1 VLDLSDL
8 ASFAVVAGLLTII
21 PGIDTALVV
30 RTTVAQ
36 GRRRGF
42 AAAVGI
48 CTGCLIWGAAAA
60 VGVSALLVASRLG
73 YDAVRAAGAVYL
85 TWLGATMLWRTRT
98 RNRTRTLALTRGC
111 RDAPPLATAPGDTAR
126 LDTQP
131 RDTAPRDSPGC
142 RPTSPRP
149 ADSAFRSW
157 LRGTTT
163 NLLNPKI
170 GAFYVA
176 ILPQFIPAHAS
187 HLLMGLVLA
196 GIHDAEGLIWFTG
209 LISAAHL
216 ARRFL
221 DSNRAR
227 QIMDRV
233 TGTVLIGFGLKLA
246 LSSR

>member
-1 VLDLSDL
+1 VIDVSDL

-21 PGIDTALVV
+21 PGLDTALVI
-30 RTTVAQ
+30 RTTVTQ

-42 AAAVGI
+42 AVALGI
-48 CTGCLIWGAAAA
+48 CTGCLMWGVAAA
-60 VGVSALLVASRLG
+60 VGVSALLVATRLG
-73 YDAVRAAGAVYL
+73 YDVVRAVGAVYL
-85 TWLGATMLWRTRT
+85 IWLGATMLWRAR
-98 RNRTRTLALTRGC
+98 RG
-111 RDAPPLATAPGDTAR
+111 DPAPAPSSADPATSASAGD
-126 LDTQP
+126 L
-131 RDTAPRDSPGC
+131 
-142 RPTSPRP
+142 PRP
-149 ADSAFRSW
+149 SESAFRCW

-196 GIHDAEGLIWFTG
+196 GIHDAEGIIWFTG
-209 LISAAHL
+209 LISAVHL

-221 DSNRAR
+221 DSGRAR
-227 QIMDRV
+227 KVMDRI

>member
-1 VLDLSDL
+1 VIDLSDL

-42 AAAVGI
+42 AVAAGI

-73 YDAVRAAGAVYL
+73 YDVVRAAGAAYL
-85 TWLGATMLWRTRT
+85 TWLGAVMLWRTRE
-98 RNRTRTLALTRGC
+98 RRTR
-111 RDAPPLATAPGDTAR
+111 AR
-126 LDTQP
+126 TCARADS
-131 RDTAPRDSPGC
+131 RSDTAPPDAVEGREA
-142 RPTSPRP
+142 SPRP
-149 ADSAFRSW
+149 AESAFRCW

-187 HLLMGLVLA
+187 HLLIGLVLA
-196 GIHDAEGLIWFTG
+196 GVHDAEGIVWFTG
-209 LISAAHL
+209 LISAVHL

-227 QIMDRV
+227 KVMDRI

>member
-1 VLDLSDL
+1 VVDLSDL

-30 RTTVAQ
+30 RTTVTQ

-42 AAAVGI
+42 AVAAGI

-73 YDAVRAAGAVYL
+73 YDVVRAAGAVYL
-85 TWLGATMLWRTRT
+85 TWLGATMLWRTRK
-98 RNRTRTLALTRGC
+98 RRGA
-111 RDAPPLATAPGDTAR
+111 APD
-126 LDTQP
+126 DSSSSQP
-131 RDTAPRDSPGC
+131 A
-142 RPTSPRP
+142 SPRP
-149 ADSAFRSW
+149 TESAFRSW

-187 HLLMGLVLA
+187 HLLSGLILA
-196 GIHDAEGLIWFTG
+196 GVHDAEGIIWFTA
-209 LISAAHL
+209 LISAVHL

-227 QIMDRV
+227 KIMDRI

>member
-1 VLDLSDL
+1 VVELSDL
-8 ASFAVVAGLLTII
+8 ASFALVAGLLTII

-42 AAAVGI
+42 AVAAGI
-48 CTGCLIWGAAAA
+48 CTGCLIWGATAA

-73 YDAVRAAGAVYL
+73 YDIVRAAGAVYL
-85 TWLGATMLWRTRT
+85 TWLGATMLWRTRI
-98 RNRTRTLALTRGC
+98 RRRGNAPHDSLG
-111 RDAPPLATAPGDTAR
+111 RQPAPP
-126 LDTQP
+126 
-131 RDTAPRDSPGC
+131 
-142 RPTSPRP
+142 RPTE
-149 ADSAFRSW
+149 SAFRSW

-187 HLLMGLVLA
+187 HLLTGLMLA
-196 GIHDAEGLIWFTG
+196 GVHDAEGIIWFTG
-209 LISAAHL
+209 LISAVHL

-221 DSNRAR
+221 DSSRAR
-227 QIMDRV
+227 TIMDRI